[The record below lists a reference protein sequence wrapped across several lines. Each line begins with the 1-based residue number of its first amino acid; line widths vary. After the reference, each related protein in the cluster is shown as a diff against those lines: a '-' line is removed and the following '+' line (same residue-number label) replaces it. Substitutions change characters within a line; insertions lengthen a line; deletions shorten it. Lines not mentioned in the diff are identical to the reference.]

1 MKSKDQLIQTIIKA
15 RFGENPDTKLYEP
28 VSTDVLFLLKPFYSQ
43 VAMSNDGFISYGTGY
58 SVGRRDISSPSAF
71 YSYII
76 ECKTL
81 NEDGSLTKIKDWIDK
96 DCDEILESVEKYF
109 SA

>member
-1 MKSKDQLIQTIIKA
+1 MSKERLIQAIIEA
-15 RFGENPDTKLYEP
+15 RFGKKPDAKLYEP

-43 VAMSNDGFISYGTGY
+43 VAMSNDGFISYGIGY
-58 SVGRRDISSPSAF
+58 SVGCRDISSPSAF

-81 NEDGSLTKIKDWIDK
+81 NEDGSPTKLKEWSK
-96 DCDEILESVEKYF
+96 EDCNTILEIISKNI
-109 SA
+109 